1 MIHLFPFKNDSYI
14 PPMTF
19 FCRNLTI
26 FILRYKMLQLK
37 MVPDFMKWSKHIVN
51 CLIYLWM
58 YQNHLNKTKTQSSI
72 RRKNIQ
78 SISILCCL
86 KIRAFFHPLD
96 PGTRKPLC
104 DIDKPYLGDLKFLS
118 S

>member
-1 MIHLFPFKNDSYI
+1 
-14 PPMTF
+14 
-19 FCRNLTI
+19 
-26 FILRYKMLQLK
+26 MLQLK
-37 MVPDFMKWSKHIVN
+37 MVPDFMKWSKHILN
-51 CLIYLWM
+51 CLIYLWMYQNKWM

-78 SISILCCL
+78 SISILCCW

-104 DIDKPYLGDLKFLS
+104 DSDKPYLGDEIFVILKVYS
-118 S
+118 